1 MMLASNISLKS
12 KEDLIKV
19 VRSYIDRWKI
29 EEYFKFKK
37 QEYNFEDFR
46 VRSLKSIN
54 NLNKMLTF
62 TIGLIALLSEKINK
76 REFVNRIIK
85 ESKSLKDKVY
95 LWFYQ
100 LARGTYNILK
110 LAKRGIR
117 QWQSIRKSKQ
127 YDGQLSLL

>member
-1 MMLASNISLKS
+1 MMLASNIPLKS
-12 KEDLIKV
+12 KEDLVKV
-19 VRSYIDRWKI
+19 VRCYIDRWKI

-62 TIGLIALLSEKINK
+62 TIGLIALLSEKINR

-85 ESKSLKDKVY
+85 ESKSLRDKVY

-100 LARGTYNILK
+100 LARGIYNILK
-110 LAKRGIR
+110 LAKTGIKE
-117 QWQSIRKSKQ
+117 WQSIRKTNK